1 MDIYGSR
8 IISVFFD
15 NARRIMKDAQY
26 ISDGLVFNDETVVS
40 VEFLI
45 DDRRP
50 GIDAV
55 FDPPASDGYRPG
67 IIQEIHSADLYAGD
81 LLLRLLGL
89 LPGVVDLL
97 LLGLE
102 LGEVS
107 QPGRIGPERDVGL
120 DAQPAA
126 LLALLLLVGD
136 PGGLR
141 IGEVAV
147 AEEHVSV
154 GIHVRFARLGIHA
167 HADVV
172 LLRERIGVDMGIHL
186 DRSAVERVDDDGR
199 LTCYVAAVAELCDL
213 VARLGRGGSVR
224 VALRQLDVIFPDG
237 RDEPPVVF
245 YDCVLRGI
253 VSLTPHLVAGRETAV
268 APPLPV
274 VVVAAECRFQL
285 LDARDLAAAVGE
297 DRGAD
302 AERHL
307 IDDRL
312 VEDGFLT
319 DFQDVRLYYGIA
331 VLVAVGA
338 ESRSGKIP
346 LAEVFGDNR
355 TAYRDVFVENYISFN
370 RSSTSFIKEFPLAF
384 TR

>member
-1 MDIYGSR
+1 MPCLEVVGPVTHRYDHSFR
-8 IISVFFD
+8 
-15 NARRIMKDAQY
+15 
-26 ISDGLVFNDETVVS
+26 TVDKVHGGKLN
-40 VEFLI
+40 V
-45 DDRRP
+45 P
-50 GIDAV
+50 
-55 FDPPASDGYRPG
+55 
-67 IIQEIHSADLYAGD
+67 D
-81 LLLRLLGL
+81 LLLRLLSL

-120 DAQPAA
+120 DPQPAA

-141 IGEVAV
+141 IGEVAI

-199 LTCYVAAVAELCDL
+199 LTCYVAAVAELRDL
-213 VARLGRGGSVR
+213 VARLGNAHTVR

-245 YDCVLRGI
+245 YDRVLRGI
-253 VSLTPHLVAGRETAV
+253 VTLTPHLVAGRETAV
-268 APPLPV
+268 APPFLV
-274 VVVAAECRFQL
+274 VVVAAECRFHL

-319 DFQDVRLYYGIA
+319 DYHDVRLYYGVA
-331 VLVAVGA
+331 VPVAVGA
-338 ESRSGKIP
+338 VSRSGKIP

-355 TAYRDVFVENYISFN
+355 TAYRDVFVERRASEDRPAFP
-370 RSSTSFIKEFPLAF
+370 FVQKECFDG
-384 TR
+384 

>member
-1 MDIYGSR
+1 MIALIFFVIY
-8 IISVFFD
+8 I
-15 NARRIMKDAQY
+15 
-26 ISDGLVFNDETVVS
+26 
-40 VEFLI
+40 
-45 DDRRP
+45 
-50 GIDAV
+50 
-55 FDPPASDGYRPG
+55 GYNFAPILCREGFG
-67 IIQEIHSADLYAGD
+67 IIEQILPADLYAGD

-136 PGGLR
+136 PGGIR
-141 IGEVAV
+141 VGEVAV

-172 LLRERIGVDMGIHL
+172 LLRERIGVDTGIHL

-199 LTCYVAAVAELCDL
+199 LTRYVAAVAELRDL

-237 RDEPPVVF
+237 RDEPPVVL
-245 YDCVLRGI
+245 YDRVLRGI

-268 APPLPV
+268 APPLLV

-312 VEDGFLT
+312 VEDGFLA
-319 DFQDVRLYYGIA
+319 DFQDVRLQHGIA
-331 VLVAVGA
+331 VPVAVGA
-338 ESRSGKIP
+338 ESRPGEIP
-346 LAEVFGDNR
+346 LTEVFGDNR
-355 TAYRDVFVENYISFN
+355 TAYRDVFVERRASEDRPAFP
-370 RSSTSFIKEFPLAF
+370 FVQKECFGG
-384 TR
+384 